1 MKVHL
6 NKAFVTRIKCEESKS
21 KQEFNDIQ
29 MIGFFLEVRKN
40 KEKFL
45 NLYKSYNRYFG
56 MSNNCFNL
64 YKKGVYFKG

>member
-6 NKAFVTRIKCEESKS
+6 NKAFVSRIKCEESKS

-40 KEKFL
+40 
-45 NLYKSYNRYFG
+45 G
-56 MSNNCFNL
+56 
-64 YKKGVYFKG
+64 KKRDGRRQ

>member
-6 NKAFVTRIKCEESKS
+6 NKAFVSRIKCEESKS

-40 KEKFL
+40 GKKRDGRR
-45 NLYKSYNRYFG
+45 NIKLYLAS
-56 MSNNCFNL
+56 SL
-64 YKKGVYFKG
+64 